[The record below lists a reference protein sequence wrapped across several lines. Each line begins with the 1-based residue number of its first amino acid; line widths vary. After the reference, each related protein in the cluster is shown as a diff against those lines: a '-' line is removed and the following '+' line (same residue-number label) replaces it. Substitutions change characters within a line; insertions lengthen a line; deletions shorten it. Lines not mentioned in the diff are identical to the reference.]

1 MKFNISKC
9 FVMRITQ
16 SKEYK
21 VVYDYQL
28 HSSLLVQLIIV
39 STNWGWFLNQ
49 TCKYIEAITARAN
62 SNSV

>member
-1 MKFNISKC
+1 MKLNISKC

-39 STNWGWFLNQ
+39 STNWGWFFNQ
-49 TCKYIEAITARAN
+49 TCK
-62 SNSV
+62 